1 MSEPTPQDQPQLE
14 LAPSARSWSVLTS
27 SPQETEAWGERLAP
41 LLEAGD
47 VLAFRGDLGAGK
59 TTLVRRLA
67 RALGAKESVSSPTF
81 VLMHIYEGRLPLYH
95 FDAYRL
101 HDSSDLYNI
110 GAEEYI
116 GTEGIACLE
125 WSERVESLLPPQTL
139 YLELSYLSPQE
150 PQGRRL
156 TFSGPSARAQ
166 ALIEE
171 LRHDP

>member
-27 SPQETEAWGERLAP
+27 SPQETEAWGGRLAP

-59 TTLVRRLA
+59 T
-67 RALGAKESVSSPTF
+67 KESVSSPTF